1 MPLPCATAPPPLE
14 LEGDEAAVTPVP
26 PPACAAAAPG
36 GGFITSTTQRK
47 RRPAREGGD
56 AAADDA
62 ALASPAVRARRAAPG
77 DGAAGAED
85 GGAAGSEDAGGAGCP
100 PASPHLFSPKLFKA
114 AAPASPGADAAA
126 AAAADGAPAAST
138 DASTGTSASL
148 DDSGCTAPA
157 AAAAA
162 GPLSPAAAAA
172 APAEELAAEAEAEAG
187 AQAQQP
193 AAGAEEEDEEAA
205 YYEEFDPFLFIRR
218 LPARAAPPSRARA
231 APLLP
236 RQTRVSGRRKTL
248 VLDLDETLVHSSLD
262 PAHAG
267 PPGAAG
273 GLAPLPAGPPP
284 DFCFPVDVGAV
295 RHRVAVRRRPH
306 LQAFLE
312 RAAELFEVV
321 VFTASQR
328 VYAEQ
333 LLDAIDP
340 GRRLVRHRLYR
351 ESCVLWGGNY
361 LKDLSALGRDL
372 AHTLIVDNSPQAF
385 GLQVDNG
392 VPIESWYDDAGDDQL
407 LALLPVLEALAAADD
422 VRPALRDA
430 FGLWR
435 HVAEAGEPGARAPDF
450 TAAMRAAAATL
461 GGKGAGAGAG
471 APAAAAGA

>member
-1 MPLPCATAPPPLE
+1 
-14 LEGDEAAVTPVP
+14 VT
-26 PPACAAAAPG
+26 
-36 GGFITSTTQRK
+36 
-47 RRPAREGGD
+47 
-56 AAADDA
+56 
-62 ALASPAVRARRAAPG
+62 
-77 DGAAGAED
+77 
-85 GGAAGSEDAGGAGCP
+85 
-100 PASPHLFSPKLFKA
+100 
-114 AAPASPGADAAA
+114 
-126 AAAADGAPAAST
+126 
-138 DASTGTSASL
+138 
-148 DDSGCTAPA
+148 
-157 AAAAA
+157 
-162 GPLSPAAAAA
+162 
-172 APAEELAAEAEAEAG
+172 
-187 AQAQQP
+187 
-193 AAGAEEEDEEAA
+193 
-205 YYEEFDPFLFIRR
+205 
-218 LPARAAPPSRARA
+218 
-231 APLLP
+231 
-236 RQTRVSGRRKTL
+236 GRRKTL

-267 PPGAAG
+267 APGAAG

-407 LALLPVLEALAAADD
+407 LALLPVLEALAGEDD

-461 GGKGAGAGAG
+461 GGKSAAGAG